1 MYKYLFCL
9 NARFSYNS
17 FDKKEKW
24 PQCSVLKGQTEKKKA
39 NACLI
44 SHIEKKMKEKSLKH
58 CIEYCVRV

>member
-17 FDKKEKW
+17 FDKKRKMAAMFSAERAN
-24 PQCSVLKGQTEKKKA
+24 QKKKA

-44 SHIEKKMKEKSLKH
+44 SHIEKK
-58 CIEYCVRV
+58 